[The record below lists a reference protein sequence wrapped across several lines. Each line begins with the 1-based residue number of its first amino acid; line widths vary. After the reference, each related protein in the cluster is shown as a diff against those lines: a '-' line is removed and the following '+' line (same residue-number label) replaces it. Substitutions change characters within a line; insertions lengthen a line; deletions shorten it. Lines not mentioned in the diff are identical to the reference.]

1 MLQIKKIDLPSSEM
15 LENIISFYDT
25 KFGKMI
31 NARELH
37 VVLKIKKK
45 FSDWI
50 KMYTK
55 GYSGYN
61 YGVEQKDPEN
71 PEEYDYFSF
80 EIPATQ
86 GRGRSIE
93 YLISIDMGK
102 EIAMMSRSAMGKQI
116 RRYFITAEKV
126 LIKMQQALTNKE
138 LSSEEKIAEA
148 LLLSQQILARKDIE
162 IKRANRN
169 REYNKKVNVKLRR
182 EIRALKEKIAGLPE
196 QDNDI
201 KAILS
206 KKEEEIEYMEG
217 NIERLEE
224 QNTQLRARLNHLISI
239 KLDGKSILN
248 AFATVDA
255 SRRQRFAINKKAKEE
270 AKVKAYV
277 FRKDAITNAGI
288 ILNNEPGKTLVEN
301 INIQDMEKAIIAY
314 IAALKKV
321 INNDELF
328 EELFE
333 TQLKRASEF
342 LEKIEFEKRESQDE
356 TAEEIG
362 Y

>member
-1 MLQIKKIDLPSSEM
+1 MLQIKKIDLPSDEI
-15 LENIISFYDT
+15 LEDIISFYDT

-37 VVLKIKKK
+37 KVLQIKKH

-50 KMYTK
+50 KMYTR

-61 YGVEQKDPEN
+61 YGSGQIDPVN
-71 PEEYDYFSF
+71 SEEYDYFSF

-86 GRGRSIE
+86 GRGKSIE

-102 EIAMMSRSAMGKQI
+102 EIAMMSRSVVGKQI

-126 LIKMQQALTNKE
+126 LIKMQQTLNNKS

-162 IKRANRN
+162 IKKANRN

-182 EIRALKEKIAGLPE
+182 EIRELKQRIAQLPE

-201 KAILS
+201 KAILAQ
-206 KKEEEIEYMEG
+206 KEEEIEYMEG
-217 NIERLEE
+217 NIERLED
-224 QNTQLRARLNHLISI
+224 QNAQLKARLNHLISI
-239 KLDGKSILN
+239 KLDGRSILN
-248 AFATVDA
+248 AFATVDVA
-255 SRRQRFAINKKAKEE
+255 RRQRFAINKKAKEE

-288 ILNNEPGKTLVEN
+288 ILNNDPGKTLVEN
-301 INIQDMEKAIIAY
+301 INVQDMEKAVVVY
-314 IAALKKV
+314 IAALKKL

-328 EELFE
+328 QDIFE
-333 TQLKRASEF
+333 IQLKRASEF
-342 LEKIEFEKRESQDE
+342 LEKIEFEKHQTQE
-356 TAEEIG
+356 TAEEIE